1 MDLFLPMILSYLVDT
16 VIPARNISRIFLMG
30 SVMILCSV
38 LAVTFN
44 IIANRMASAVARD
57 AVREIR
63 HDLYKKISYLDA
75 AQVDRLTVSSLES
88 RLTADTYNV
97 HQVIGMMQ
105 RLGVRAPILLVGG
118 LVMTFIL
125 DARLTLV
132 LLGTL
137 PFIAAAV
144 FGISR
149 RGVTLYT
156 GLQEAVDGLTA
167 VIRENSAGVRVI
179 KALNRSDYEKERFD
193 RANKE
198 AVSWEKRAGAVMAL
212 TNPLITLFLNAGL
225 CAVILLG
232 AYLVFRG
239 QSTAGKI
246 IAFISYFTLISN
258 ALISISRIFT
268 SLSKGSA
275 GMKRI
280 NRVLQTEPELWL
292 EEEEPEEERQ
302 EAEEGK
308 DVCIRFDHVTFSY
321 GQQPVLRDISFSLK
335 KGQTLGIIGATGSG
349 KSTVAA
355 LLLRMY
361 DVQEGRIL
369 LEGRDVR
376 KIRSRS
382 LRSRFGIVFQND
394 FLFADT
400 IRENVDFGR
409 GLPEEAIREALR
421 QAQAETYV
429 KACPGAEDYRLDS
442 KGVNL
447 SGGQR
452 QRLLIA
458 RALAA
463 RPPFLIL
470 DDAASALDYKT
481 DAALRKAIRQNLQD
495 TTTLI
500 IAQRISAIRHA
511 DLILV
516 LEEGRIIGRG
526 THEELLE
533 SCGVYREI
541 AESQMGG
548 GDLLD

>member
-1 MDLFLPMILSYLVDT
+1 
-16 VIPARNISRIFLMG
+16 
-30 SVMILCSV
+30 
-38 LAVTFN
+38 
-44 IIANRMASAVARD
+44 
-57 AVREIR
+57 
-63 HDLYKKISYLDA
+63 
-75 AQVDRLTVSSLES
+75 
-88 RLTADTYNV
+88 
-97 HQVIGMMQ
+97 
-105 RLGVRAPILLVGG
+105 
-118 LVMTFIL
+118 MTFIL

-280 NRVLQTEPELWL
+280 NRVLQTEPE
-292 EEEEPEEERQ
+292 
-302 EAEEGK
+302 
-308 DVCIRFDHVTFSY
+308 
-321 GQQPVLRDISFSLK
+321 
-335 KGQTLGIIGATGSG
+335 
-349 KSTVAA
+349 
-355 LLLRMY
+355 
-361 DVQEGRIL
+361 
-369 LEGRDVR
+369 
-376 KIRSRS
+376 
-382 LRSRFGIVFQND
+382 
-394 FLFADT
+394 
-400 IRENVDFGR
+400 
-409 GLPEEAIREALR
+409 
-421 QAQAETYV
+421 TYV

>member
-280 NRVLQTEPELWL
+280 NRVLQTEPE
-292 EEEEPEEERQ
+292 
-302 EAEEGK
+302 
-308 DVCIRFDHVTFSY
+308 
-321 GQQPVLRDISFSLK
+321 
-335 KGQTLGIIGATGSG
+335 
-349 KSTVAA
+349 
-355 LLLRMY
+355 
-361 DVQEGRIL
+361 
-369 LEGRDVR
+369 
-376 KIRSRS
+376 
-382 LRSRFGIVFQND
+382 
-394 FLFADT
+394 
-400 IRENVDFGR
+400 
-409 GLPEEAIREALR
+409 
-421 QAQAETYV
+421 TYV